1 MLLSLLSLMS
11 IRPKLLLILAI
22 GVVPLV
28 ALSVVNYLHGVRV
41 VEAQLRS
48 DLDRDAQAISRNV
61 KSRLAEREDAMVSLA
76 NTRALTEYL
85 LSGERVSAADVLP
98 QDLQWEIRRAL
109 EISQYNFVAIACV
122 DIDKH
127 PRFRAELNL
136 NSSPRTTFQTQ
147 DFLQSNFV
155 LDEGVWTASTETPLR
170 SAFRSESYGAGL
182 RYTVPVFAGSAP
194 ASGPRAALI
203 IELRLDALLAET
215 AGIADTS
222 STTALSSPASP
233 RLALMIDTEGRIVY
247 HTNNAL
253 KYQPVTTAMPSSFS
267 TVSKS
272 MRAAQSGSGYYDSME
287 GERWL
292 AVYQPVP
299 PLNLSVAVAG
309 NDSAVVSGLR
319 WMGWLSV
326 GLTVLLGILV
336 AGLLLLTLSRTT
348 RSIQRVTEGAVA
360 IAGGNLNDHIEV
372 RSSDETRLLAET
384 FNAMTDRLRE
394 QIARETES
402 RQFESFLRL
411 SAILTHDLKNSILA
425 LSLLVSNM
433 EQQFDN
439 AEFRTDAMTSL
450 TQATDKLRAL
460 VAKLSEPARSLS
472 GEFKRPRPVDL
483 VPVIKRV
490 LARMATPDQIH
501 QVDARLPSTLVAVAD
516 EERIERVVENLV
528 LNALEAMDMN
538 KGKLDVEAGAAEK
551 GFVFFSVCD
560 TGPGMSAAFQRTNLF
575 RPFATTKTNGVGLGL
590 YTCRELINALGGRI
604 EAESERGSG
613 TCFRV
618 VLPSARITESA

>member
-1 MLLSLLSLMS
+1 MS

-28 ALSVVNYLHGVRV
+28 ALSVVNYLNGVKV
-41 VEAQLRS
+41 VEAQLRT
-48 DLDRDAQAISRNV
+48 DLARDAQAISRNI
-61 KSRLAEREDAMVSLA
+61 KSRLAEREEAMVSLA
-76 NTRALTEYL
+76 NSRALKEYL
-85 LSGERVSAADVLP
+85 SSGERAAAPDGLP
-98 QDLQWEIRRAL
+98 EDLQQEIRNAL
-109 EISQYNFVAIACV
+109 EYNRNNFVAIACV
-122 DIDKH
+122 DGDKH
-127 PRFRAELNL
+127 PLFRAELDL
-136 NSSPRTTFQTQ
+136 NPSTRRTVFQTQ
-147 DFLQSNFV
+147 DFLQNNFV
-155 LDEGVWTASTETPLR
+155 LDERVWSASEETPLR
-170 SAFRSESYGAGL
+170 SAFRSESYGAAL
-182 RYTVPVFAGSAP
+182 RYTVPVFVGSAP
-194 ASGPRAALI
+194 SAGLKAALI
-203 IELRLDALLAET
+203 VDLRLDALFAEA

-222 STTALSSPASP
+222 STTELSSPASP
-233 RLALMIDTEGRIVY
+233 RLVVMIDTEGNIVY
-247 HTNNAL
+247 HTNSAL
-253 KYQPVTTAMPSSFS
+253 RYQPVATAMSPSFS
-267 TVSKS
+267 MISNS
-272 MRAAQSGSGYYDSME
+272 MRAGQSGSGYYDSVE
-287 GERWL
+287 GDRWL
-292 AVYQPVP
+292 AVYQPVQS
-299 PLNLSVAVAG
+299 LNLSVAVAG
-309 NDSAVVSGLR
+309 NHTAAIGGLR
-319 WMGWLSV
+319 WMGWLSA
-326 GLTVLLGILV
+326 GLTLLIGILV
-336 AGLLLLTLSRTT
+336 AGLLLLTLGRTT

-483 VPVIKRV
+483 VPVINRV

-501 QVDARLPSTLVAVAD
+501 QIDAHLPSTLVAVAD

-528 LNALEAMDMN
+528 LNALEAMDTN

-560 TGPGMSAAFQRTNLF
+560 TGPGMSATFQRTNLF

-590 YTCRELINALGGRI
+590 YTCRELITALGGRI
-604 EAESERGSG
+604 ETESERGSG

-618 VLPSARITESA
+618 VLPSARITESV